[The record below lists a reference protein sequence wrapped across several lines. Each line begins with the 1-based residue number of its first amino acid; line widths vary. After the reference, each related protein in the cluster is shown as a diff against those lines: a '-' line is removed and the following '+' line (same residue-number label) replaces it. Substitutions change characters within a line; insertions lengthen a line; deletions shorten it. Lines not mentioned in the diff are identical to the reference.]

1 MEDIMKKFGKH
12 IICGW
17 ILIWGITIVQAAALN
32 KYHESFKEKNL
43 SRESISALYQDKG
56 MYLFF
61 KAKEHI
67 FKRQWDKARTQFEK
81 YLKDFPEGRYQ
92 DEALYWLSQSLNQ
105 LSKQTEGEANILRLK
120 KQAIHKT
127 DELLRKFP
135 ESLWRDD
142 ALTLRLEIASQ
153 LVLSGEEE
161 YKTYI
166 DEAVKTQKKN
176 EQEIKLLA
184 LHSLADMD
192 PDYVLPIFKQ
202 VLETDPDSGIRKQ
215 VVSLLGRSFPDQ
227 AVPFLEQA
235 ARSDEDKSVRAEAEE
250 WIEKVRARQI
260 PVLLS
265 YSIYGS
271 RLLDKGRFA
280 DFPEHSPK
288 TIPISSSGPLDQT
301 NLIDA
306 ARQVFD
312 DKVSQFISSANGS
325 IPAYGI
331 SWGGENIT
339 IMHRAG
345 DYQLWIKPDKLKISE
360 NLIRGEVEF
369 RNRKTNRKHD
379 VSFQL
384 IPGDSKLIV
393 MRSSDKLSLLLLQFM
408 PLEPES
414 TQPVSTQSL
423 TADVK
428 EINEIIKKVAPQDI
442 HAQFEKEADDHGKL
456 DACAVFTL
464 KPHVQVHTARKSFSV
479 EEFQKNLVNFE
490 QAKAVLPEKGAL
502 YGFDQV
508 WIKGALYGSDQV
520 WTLLGDIIWLKNKEC
535 LIGFG
540 ALLID
545 PDRKVTVQGL
555 ILVPLQDPAS
565 YKVLKGKTL
574 EKVLLLLPENERRT
588 RHYYPSL
595 STNVQGWAI
604 KTTLH
609 SGPSLSSKDKW
620 DFSLS
625 QAERIYKGRDWIL
638 IGQILLVREERQ
650 FIARQAALINSD
662 GDIVY
667 GDEIHVPTDDPTKYK
682 VIKKQP

>member
-1 MEDIMKKFGKH
+1 MEVIMTKIGKQ

-17 ILIWGITIVQAAALN
+17 IFLWGIMIVQAAALN
-32 KYHESFKEKNL
+32 KYHDSFKEKGM
-43 SRESISALYQDKG
+43 SIESISAPYQDKG
-56 MYLFF
+56 IDLFF
-61 KAKEHI
+61 KAKEYV

-92 DEALYWLSQSLNQ
+92 DEALYWLAQSLNQ
-105 LSKQTEGEANILRLK
+105 LSKQTEGEENILTLK
-120 KQAIHKT
+120 KQAIQKT
-127 DELLRKFP
+127 DEILRKFP

-184 LHSLADMD
+184 LLSLADMD
-192 PDYVLPIFKQ
+192 PDYVLPIFRQ

-227 AVPFLEQA
+227 AMPYLEQA
-235 ARSDEDKSVRAEAEE
+235 ARSDKDKSVRTEAEE

-271 RLLDKGRFA
+271 RLLDKAQFA
-280 DFPEHSPK
+280 SFPEHSPR
-288 TIPISSSGPLDQT
+288 TIPLSSSGPLDQRD
-301 NLIDA
+301 LLDA
-306 ARQVFD
+306 VRQLFD
-312 DKVSQFISSANGS
+312 DKISQFISSAYGS
-325 IPAYGI
+325 FPAYGI

-339 IMHRAG
+339 ITHRAG
-345 DYQLWIKPDKLKISE
+345 DYQIWIKPDKFKISE
-360 NLIRGEVEF
+360 ALIRGEAEF

-384 IPGDSKLIV
+384 NPGDSKLIV

-414 TQPVSTQSL
+414 TQPVSTQTL
-423 TADVK
+423 TADLK
-428 EINEIIKKVAPQDI
+428 EINDIIKKAAPQDI
-442 HAQFEKEADDHGKL
+442 AARFEKGADDHGKL

-464 KPHVQVHTARKSFSV
+464 KPHVQVHTARKSFSI

-502 YGFDQV
+502 SP
-508 WIKGALYGSDQV
+508 LYDSDQV
-520 WTLLGDIIWLKNKEC
+520 WTLLGDIIWLKSREC

-540 ALLID
+540 ALLVD
-545 PDRKVTVQGL
+545 PDRKVTAQGL
-555 ILVPLQDPAS
+555 ILVPLQDPS
-565 YKVLKGKTL
+565 SFQILKGKTL
-574 EKVLLLLPENERRT
+574 EKEPLLLPEDERRT
-588 RHYYPSL
+588 RHYYPVL
-595 STNVQGWAI
+595 SSNVQGWKI

-625 QAERIYKGRDWIL
+625 QAERSYEGRSWIL

-667 GDEIHVPTDDPTKYK
+667 GDEIHIPADDPTKYK

>member
-1 MEDIMKKFGKH
+1 MKKFGKH

-32 KYHESFKEKNL
+32 KYSDSVTEKSISN
-43 SRESISALYQDKG
+43 ESISALYQDKG
-56 MYLFF
+56 TDLFF
-61 KAKEHI
+61 KAKEHV
-67 FKRQWDKARTQFEK
+67 FKRQWDKALTQFEK

-105 LSKQTEGEANILRLK
+105 LSKQTEGEENILTLK
-120 KQAIHKT
+120 KQAIQKT
-127 DELLRKFP
+127 DEILRKFP

-153 LVLSGEEE
+153 LVLSGKEE

-192 PDYVLPIFKQ
+192 PDYVLPIFRQ

-227 AVPFLEQA
+227 AMPYLEQA
-235 ARSDEDKSVRAEAEE
+235 ARSDKDKSVRTEAEE

-260 PVLLS
+260 PVLLD

-271 RLLDKGRFA
+271 RLLDKARFA

-306 ARQVFD
+306 VRQVYD

-325 IPAYGI
+325 LPAYGI
-331 SWGGENIT
+331 SWGRENIT
-339 IMHRAG
+339 ITHRAG

-360 NLIRGEVEF
+360 ALIRGEVEF
-369 RNRKTNRKHD
+369 RNRKTNKKHD

-414 TQPVSTQSL
+414 TQPVSPQTL

-428 EINEIIKKVAPQDI
+428 EINEILKKVGPQDI
-442 HAQFEKEADDHGKL
+442 VARFEKEADDHGKL

-464 KPHVQVHTARKSFSV
+464 KPHVQVHTARKSFSI

-490 QAKAVLPEKGAL
+490 QAKAVLSEKGTL
-502 YGFDQV
+502 SPIY
-508 WIKGALYGSDQV
+508 IPTNGSDEA
-520 WTLLGDIIWLKNKEC
+520 WTLLGDIIWLKNREC

-540 ALLID
+540 APLVD
-545 PDRKVTVQGL
+545 PDRKVTAQGL
-555 ILVPLQDPAS
+555 ILVPLQEPAS
-565 YKVLKGKTL
+565 YQILKGKIL
-574 EKVLLLLPENERRT
+574 EKEQLLLPEDERRT
-588 RHYYPSL
+588 RHYYPTIS
-595 STNVQGWAI
+595 SNVQGWKI

-625 QAERIYKGRDWIL
+625 QAERSYKGRDWIL
-638 IGQILLVREERQ
+638 IGRILLVREERQ

-667 GDEIHVPTDDPTKYK
+667 GDEIQIPTDDPTKYK

>member
-1 MEDIMKKFGKH
+1 MEVIMKKFGKH

-32 KYHESFKEKNL
+32 KYHDSVTEKSISN
-43 SRESISALYQDKG
+43 ESISALYQDKG
-56 MYLFF
+56 TDLFF
-61 KAKEHI
+61 KAKEHV
-67 FKRQWDKARTQFEK
+67 FKRQWDKALTQFEK

-105 LSKQTEGEANILRLK
+105 LSKQTEGEENILTLK
-120 KQAIHKT
+120 KQAIQKT
-127 DELLRKFP
+127 DEILRKFP

-153 LVLSGEEE
+153 LVLSGKEE

-192 PDYVLPIFKQ
+192 PDYVLPIFRQ

-227 AVPFLEQA
+227 AMPYLEQA
-235 ARSDEDKSVRAEAEE
+235 ARSDKDKSVRTEAEE

-260 PVLLS
+260 PVLLD

-271 RLLDKGRFA
+271 RLLDKARFA

-306 ARQVFD
+306 VRQVYD

-325 IPAYGI
+325 LPAYGI
-331 SWGGENIT
+331 SWGRENIT
-339 IMHRAG
+339 ITHRAG

-360 NLIRGEVEF
+360 ALIRGEVEF
-369 RNRKTNRKHD
+369 RNRKTNKKHD

-414 TQPVSTQSL
+414 TQPVSPQTL

-428 EINEIIKKVAPQDI
+428 EINEILKKVGPQDI
-442 HAQFEKEADDHGKL
+442 VARFEKEADDHGKL

-464 KPHVQVHTARKSFSV
+464 KPHVQVHTARKSFSI

-490 QAKAVLPEKGAL
+490 QAKAVLSEKGTL
-502 YGFDQV
+502 SPIY
-508 WIKGALYGSDQV
+508 IPTNGSDEA
-520 WTLLGDIIWLKNKEC
+520 WTLLGDIIWLKNREC

-540 ALLID
+540 APLVD
-545 PDRKVTVQGL
+545 PDRKVTAQGL
-555 ILVPLQDPAS
+555 ILVPLQEPAS
-565 YKVLKGKTL
+565 YQILKGKIL
-574 EKVLLLLPENERRT
+574 EKEQLLLPEDERRT
-588 RHYYPSL
+588 RHYYPTIS
-595 STNVQGWAI
+595 SNVQGWKI

-625 QAERIYKGRDWIL
+625 QAERSYKGRDWIL
-638 IGQILLVREERQ
+638 IGRILLVREERQ

-667 GDEIHVPTDDPTKYK
+667 GDEIQIPTDDPTKYK

>member
-1 MEDIMKKFGKH
+1 MKKFRKH

-17 ILIWGITIVQAAALN
+17 ILIWGITIVQATALN
-32 KYHESFKEKNL
+32 KHNNRANEKDV
-43 SRESISALYQDKG
+43 SSESIHAFVQHNETD
-56 MYLFF
+56 LFF
-61 KAKEHI
+61 KAKEHV
-67 FKRQWDKARTQFEK
+67 FKRQWDKARAKFEK

-92 DEALYWLSQSLNQ
+92 DEALYWLAQSLNQ
-105 LSKQTEGEANILRLK
+105 LSKQKEGETHILPLK

-127 DELLRKFP
+127 DEIIRKFP

-153 LVLSGEEE
+153 LVLSGEEG

-176 EQEIKLLA
+176 EREIKLLA

-192 PDYVLPIFKQ
+192 PDYVLPIFKH
-202 VLETDPDSGIRKQ
+202 VLKKDPDSGIRKQ

-227 AVPFLEQA
+227 SVPFLEQA
-235 ARSDEDKSVRAEAEE
+235 ARSDKDKSVRTEAEE
-250 WIEKVRARQI
+250 WLEKVKARQI

-271 RLLDKGRFA
+271 RLLDKARFA

-306 ARQVFD
+306 VRQVFD

-325 IPAYGI
+325 FPAYGI
-331 SWGGENIT
+331 SWGRENIT
-339 IMHRAG
+339 ITHRAG

-360 NLIRGEVEF
+360 DHIRGEVEF
-369 RNRKTNRKHD
+369 RNRKTHRKQD

-414 TQPVSTQSL
+414 TQPVSTQTL
-423 TADVK
+423 TADEK

-442 HAQFEKEADDHGKL
+442 HAQFEKGADDHGKL

-464 KPHVQVHTARKSFSV
+464 KPHVQVHTARKSFSI
-479 EEFQKNLVNFE
+479 EEFKQKMINFE
-490 QAKAVLPEKGAL
+490 QAKVILSEKESP
-502 YGFDQV
+502 YPQV
-508 WIKGALYGSDQV
+508 GHNGIWS
-520 WTLLGDIIWLKNKEC
+520 LLGDIIWLKNREC
-535 LIGFG
+535 LIGYG
-540 ALLID
+540 AILID
-545 PDRKVTVQGL
+545 PDRKVTALGS
-555 ILVPLQDPAS
+555 ILVPLKEPAS
-565 YKVLKGKTL
+565 FQILKGKTM
-574 EKVLLLLPENERRT
+574 EKEQLLLPEHERRT
-588 RHYYPSL
+588 RGIYHSM
-595 STNVQGWAI
+595 STNVQGWTI
-604 KTTLH
+604 KTTLN
-609 SGPSLSSKDKW
+609 SSPSLSPHDKW
-620 DFSLS
+620 DFSLAL
-625 QAERIYKGRDWIL
+625 AEQSFKGQNWIL
-638 IGQILLVREERQ
+638 IGRILLIREERR
-650 FIARQAALINSD
+650 FIARQAVLVNSD
-662 GDIVY
+662 GDIVC
-667 GDEIHVPTDDPTKYK
+667 GDEIQVPTDDPTKYK

>member
-1 MEDIMKKFGKH
+1 MKKFGKH

-32 KYHESFKEKNL
+32 KYHNSVPDKDL
-43 SRESISALYQDKG
+43 SSENISALYQDDE
-56 MYLFF
+56 MDLFF

-67 FKRQWDKARTQFEK
+67 FKRQWDKARKQFEK

-92 DEALYWLSQSLNQ
+92 DEALYWLAQSLNH
-105 LSKQTEGEANILRLK
+105 LSKQTKGEENILRLK
-120 KQAIHKT
+120 EQAIQKT
-127 DELLRKFP
+127 DEILRKFP

-166 DEAVKTQKKN
+166 DDAVKTQKKN

-235 ARSDEDKSVRAEAEE
+235 ARSDKDKSVRKEAEE
-250 WIEKVRARQI
+250 WIEKIQARQI
-260 PVLLS
+260 PVRLS
-265 YSIYGS
+265 YSIYGCY
-271 RLLDKGRFA
+271 LLDKAQFTS
-280 DFPEHSPK
+280 FPENSSK
-288 TIPISSSGPLDQT
+288 TIPLSSAGLLNRN
-301 NLIDA
+301 NLLNA

-312 DKVSQFISSANGS
+312 NKISKFISSANGS
-325 IPAYGI
+325 LPAYRI
-331 SWGGENIT
+331 SWSRTIT
-339 IMHRAG
+339 HRAG
-345 DYQLWIKPDKLKISE
+345 DYQIWIKPDKLKISE
-360 NLIRGEVEF
+360 DLIQGEVEF
-369 RNRKTNRKHD
+369 RNRKTNRKND
-379 VSFQL
+379 VPFQL

-414 TQPVSTQSL
+414 TQTVLTQTL
-423 TADVK
+423 TA
-428 EINEIIKKVAPQDI
+428 
-442 HAQFEKEADDHGKL
+442 EKEADDHGKL

-464 KPHVQVHTARKSFSV
+464 KPYVQVYTARKYFSI

-490 QAKAVLPEKGAL
+490 QAKAVFSEKGTQSPM
-502 YGFDQV
+502 YM
-508 WIKGALYGSDQV
+508 YGSDQA
-520 WTLLGDIIWLKNKEC
+520 WTLLGDIIWLKNREC

-540 ALLID
+540 ALLVD
-545 PDRKVTVQGL
+545 PDRKVTAQGL
-555 ILVPLQDPAS
+555 ILVPLQEPAS
-565 YKVLKGKTL
+565 FQILKGTKL
-574 EKVLLLLPENERRT
+574 EKEHLLLPEDERRT
-588 RHYYPSL
+588 RHYYPTIS
-595 STNVQGWAI
+595 SNVQGWKI

-625 QAERIYKGRDWIL
+625 QAERSYKGQNWIL
-638 IGQILLVREERQ
+638 IGRILLVREERQ

-662 GDIVY
+662 GDIFY
-667 GDEIHVPTDDPTKYK
+667 GDEIQVPTDDPTKYK

>member
-1 MEDIMKKFGKH
+1 MEVIMKKFGKH

-32 KYHESFKEKNL
+32 KYHDSVTEKSISN
-43 SRESISALYQDKG
+43 ESISALYQDKG
-56 MYLFF
+56 TDLFF
-61 KAKEHI
+61 KAKEHV
-67 FKRQWDKARTQFEK
+67 FKRQWDKALTQFEK

-105 LSKQTEGEANILRLK
+105 LSKQTEGEENILTLK
-120 KQAIHKT
+120 KQAIQKT
-127 DELLRKFP
+127 DEILRKFP

-184 LHSLADMD
+184 LLSLADMD

-202 VLETDPDSGIRKQ
+202 VLETDPDPGIRKQ
-215 VVSLLGRSFPDQ
+215 IVSLLGRSFPDQ
-227 AVPFLEQA
+227 AVPYLEQA
-235 ARSDEDKSVRAEAEE
+235 ARSDKDKSVRTEAKE

-271 RLLDKGRFA
+271 RLLDKARFA

-288 TIPISSSGPLDQT
+288 TIPISSSGPLDQRD
-301 NLIDA
+301 LLDA
-306 ARQVFD
+306 VKQVFD
-312 DKVSQFISSANGS
+312 DEVSQFISSAYGS
-325 IPAYGI
+325 FPAYGI

-339 IMHRAG
+339 ITHRAG
-345 DYQLWIKPDKLKISE
+345 DYQLWIKPDKLKISGD
-360 NLIRGEVEF
+360 LIQGEAEF
-369 RNRKTNRKHD
+369 RNRKTNRKQD

-393 MRSSDKLSLLLLQFM
+393 MRSSDKLSLLILQFM

-414 TQPVSTQSL
+414 TQPVSTQTL

-428 EINEIIKKVAPQDI
+428 EINDIIKKVAPQGI
-442 HAQFEKEADDHGKL
+442 SAQFEKEADDHGKL

-464 KPHVQVHTARKSFSV
+464 KPHVQVHTARKYFSI

-490 QAKAVLPEKGAL
+490 QAKAVLSEKGTL
-502 YGFDQV
+502 SPIY
-508 WIKGALYGSDQV
+508 IPINGSDEA
-520 WTLLGDIIWLKNKEC
+520 WTLLGDLIWLKNREC

-540 ALLID
+540 ALLVD
-545 PDRKVTVQGL
+545 PDRKVTAQGL
-555 ILVPLQDPAS
+555 ISVPLQDPS
-565 YKVLKGKTL
+565 SFQILKGKTL
-574 EKVLLLLPENERRT
+574 EKEPLLLPEDERRT
-588 RHYYPSL
+588 RHYYPVL
-595 STNVQGWAI
+595 SSNVQGWAI

-625 QAERIYKGRDWIL
+625 QAERSYEGRDWIL
-638 IGQILLVREERQ
+638 IGQILLVRKERQ

-667 GDEIHVPTDDPTKYK
+667 GDEIHIPTDDPTKYK

>member
-1 MEDIMKKFGKH
+1 MEDTMKKYGKH

-17 ILIWGITIVQAAALN
+17 IFILGITMVQAGALN
-32 KYHESFKEKNL
+32 QYHESFKEKGISN
-43 SRESISALYQDKG
+43 ESISALYQDKG
-56 MYLFF
+56 MDLFF
-61 KAKEHI
+61 KAKEYV
-67 FKRQWDKARTQFEK
+67 FKRQWDKAQTRFEK

-92 DEALYWLSQSLNQ
+92 DEALYWLAQSLNQ
-105 LSKQTEGEANILRLK
+105 LSTQKEREENILPLK
-120 KQAIHKT
+120 KQAIQKT
-127 DELLRKFP
+127 DEIIRKFP

-142 ALTLRLEIASQ
+142 ALSLRLEIAGQ

-161 YKTYI
+161 YKIYI

-176 EQEIKLLA
+176 EREIKFLA
-184 LHSLADMD
+184 LLSLAEMD
-192 PDYVLPIFKQ
+192 PDYVLPVIKQ
-202 VLETDPDSGIRKQ
+202 VLDTDPDPAIRKQ
-215 VVSLLGRSFPDQ
+215 AVSLLGRSFPDQ
-227 AVPFLEQA
+227 ARPLLEQT
-235 ARSDEDKSVRAEAEE
+235 ARSDKDKSVRTKAEE
-250 WIEKVRARQI
+250 WIEKARARQI
-260 PVLLS
+260 PVLLG

-271 RLLDKGRFA
+271 RLLDKARFA
-280 DFPEHSPK
+280 DFPEHSPR
-288 TIPISSSGPLDQT
+288 TIPISSSGPLEKAD
-301 NLIDA
+301 LLDA
-306 ARQVFD
+306 AREIFD
-312 DKVSQFISSANGS
+312 DKISQFIGSAYGS

-339 IMHRAG
+339 ITHRAG

-360 NLIRGEVEF
+360 DLIQGEVEF

-393 MRSSDKLSLLLLQFM
+393 MRSSDKLSLLLLQFI

-414 TQPVSTQSL
+414 TQPVSPQTL

-442 HAQFEKEADDHGKL
+442 VAQLEKEADDHGKL

-464 KPHVQVHTARKSFSV
+464 KPHVQVHTARKSFSA

-490 QAKAVLPEKGAL
+490 QSKAVLSEKRTL
-502 YGFDQV
+502 SPM
-508 WIKGALYGSDQV
+508 YGSDQA
-520 WTLLGDIIWLKNKEC
+520 WTLLGDIIWLKNREC

-540 ALLID
+540 ALLVD
-545 PDRKVTVQGL
+545 PDRKVTAQGL
-555 ILVPLQDPAS
+555 ISVPLQDPS
-565 YKVLKGKTL
+565 SFQILKGKTWKK
-574 EKVLLLLPENERRT
+574 EPLLLPEDERRT
-588 RHYYPSL
+588 RHYYPVL
-595 STNVQGWAI
+595 SSNVQGWAI
-604 KTTLH
+604 KTILH
-609 SGPSLSSKDKW
+609 SGPTLSSKDKW

-625 QAERIYKGRDWIL
+625 QAERSCEGRDWIL
-638 IGQILLVREERQ
+638 IGQILLVRKERQ

-667 GDEIHVPTDDPTKYK
+667 GDEIHIPTDDPTKYK

>member
-32 KYHESFKEKNL
+32 KYSDSVTEKSISN
-43 SRESISALYQDKG
+43 ESISALYQDKG
-56 MYLFF
+56 TDLFF
-61 KAKEHI
+61 KAKEHV
-67 FKRQWDKARTQFEK
+67 FKRQWDKALTQFEK

-105 LSKQTEGEANILRLK
+105 LSKQTEGEENILTLK
-120 KQAIHKT
+120 KQAIQKT
-127 DELLRKFP
+127 DEILRKFP

-153 LVLSGEEE
+153 LVLSGKEE

-192 PDYVLPIFKQ
+192 PDYVLPIFRQ

-227 AVPFLEQA
+227 AMPYLEQA
-235 ARSDEDKSVRAEAEE
+235 ARSDKDKSVRTEAEE

-260 PVLLS
+260 PVLLD

-271 RLLDKGRFA
+271 RLLDKARFA

-306 ARQVFD
+306 VRQVYD

-325 IPAYGI
+325 LPAYGI
-331 SWGGENIT
+331 SWGRENIT
-339 IMHRAG
+339 ITHRAG

-360 NLIRGEVEF
+360 ALIRGEVEF
-369 RNRKTNRKHD
+369 RNRKTNKKHD

-414 TQPVSTQSL
+414 TQPVSPQTL

-428 EINEIIKKVAPQDI
+428 EINEILKKVGPQDI
-442 HAQFEKEADDHGKL
+442 VARFEKEADDHGKL

-464 KPHVQVHTARKSFSV
+464 KPHVQVHTARKSFSI

-490 QAKAVLPEKGAL
+490 QAKAVLSEKGTL
-502 YGFDQV
+502 SPIY
-508 WIKGALYGSDQV
+508 IPTNGSDEA
-520 WTLLGDIIWLKNKEC
+520 WTLLGDIIWLKNREC

-540 ALLID
+540 APLVD
-545 PDRKVTVQGL
+545 PDRKVTAQGL
-555 ILVPLQDPAS
+555 ILVPLQEPAS
-565 YKVLKGKTL
+565 YQILKGKIL
-574 EKVLLLLPENERRT
+574 EKEQLLLPEDERRT
-588 RHYYPSL
+588 RHYYPTIS
-595 STNVQGWAI
+595 SNVQGWKI

-625 QAERIYKGRDWIL
+625 QAERSYKGRDWIL
-638 IGQILLVREERQ
+638 IGRILLVREERQ

-667 GDEIHVPTDDPTKYK
+667 GDEIQIPTDDPTKYK

>member
-1 MEDIMKKFGKH
+1 MEVIMKKFGKH
-12 IICGW
+12 IIYGW
-17 ILIWGITIVQAAALN
+17 IFIWGITIVQAAALN

-56 MYLFF
+56 MDLFF
-61 KAKEHI
+61 KAKEYI

-105 LSKQTEGEANILRLK
+105 LSKQIEGEANILRLK

-161 YKTYI
+161 YKTCI

-235 ARSDEDKSVRAEAEE
+235 ARSDKDKSVRTEAEV
-250 WIEKVRARQI
+250 WIEKVWARQI

-271 RLLDKGRFA
+271 RLLDKAQFA
-280 DFPEHSPK
+280 DFPEHRTK
-288 TIPISSSGPLDQT
+288 TIPLSSSGPLDKI
-301 NLIDA
+301 NLLDA
-306 ARQVFD
+306 VRQVFD
-312 DKVSQFISSANGS
+312 DKVTPFISSATGS
-325 IPAYGI
+325 FPAYGI

-339 IMHRAG
+339 ITHRAE
-345 DYQLWIKPDKLKISE
+345 DYQIWIKPDKLKISE
-360 NLIRGEVEF
+360 DLIQGEVEF

-384 IPGDSKLIV
+384 IPGNSKLIV

-414 TQPVSTQSL
+414 TQPVSTQTL
-423 TADVK
+423 TA
-428 EINEIIKKVAPQDI
+428 
-442 HAQFEKEADDHGKL
+442 EKGADDHGKL

-502 YGFDQV
+502 YG
-508 WIKGALYGSDQV
+508 SDQV
-520 WTLLGDIIWLKNKEC
+520 WTLLGDIIWLKNREC

-540 ALLID
+540 ALLVD
-545 PDRKVTVQGL
+545 PDRKVTAQGL

-574 EKVLLLLPENERRT
+574 EKELLLLPEDERRT

-604 KTTLH
+604 KTILH
-609 SGPSLSSKDKW
+609 SSPSLSSKDKW

-625 QAERIYKGRDWIL
+625 QAERSYKGWDWIL

-667 GDEIHVPTDDPTKYK
+667 GDEIHVPTDEPTKYK

>member
-1 MEDIMKKFGKH
+1 MKKFRKH

-17 ILIWGITIVQAAALN
+17 ILIWGITIVQAEALN
-32 KYHESFKEKNL
+32 KYNNSAKKKDL
-43 SRESISALYQDKG
+43 SRESIHAFVQHNETD
-56 MYLFF
+56 LFF
-61 KAKEHI
+61 KAKEHV

-92 DEALYWLSQSLNQ
+92 DEALYWLAQSLNQ

-127 DELLRKFP
+127 DEILRKFP

-166 DEAVKTQKKN
+166 NDAVKTHKKD
-176 EQEIKLLA
+176 EKEIKLLA
-184 LHSLADMD
+184 LLSLADMD

-202 VLETDPDSGIRKQ
+202 VLETDPDPGIRKQ

-235 ARSDEDKSVRAEAEE
+235 ARSDKDKSVRTEAEE

-260 PVLLS
+260 PVHLS

-271 RLLDKGRFA
+271 RLLDKAQFA
-280 DFPEHSPK
+280 GFPEHSPK
-288 TIPISSSGPLDQT
+288 IISLSSSGPLAQRDLLDT
-301 NLIDA
+301 VK
-306 ARQVFD
+306 QVFS
-312 DKVSQFISSANGS
+312 DKISQFISSAYGS
-325 IPAYGI
+325 FPAYGI

-339 IMHRAG
+339 ITHRAG
-345 DYQLWIKPDKLKISE
+345 DYQIWIKPDKLKISE
-360 NLIRGEVEF
+360 EFIRGEAEF

-393 MRSSDKLSLLLLQFM
+393 MRSSDKLSLLILQFM

-414 TQPVSTQSL
+414 TQPVSTQTL

-428 EINEIIKKVAPQDI
+428 EINEIIKKAVPQDI
-442 HAQFEKEADDHGKL
+442 HAQFEKDPDDHGKL
-456 DACAVFTL
+456 EACAVFEI
-464 KPHVQVHTARKSFSV
+464 KPHVQVHTARKSFSI
-479 EEFQKNLVNFE
+479 EEFKQKMVNFE
-490 QAKAVLPEKGAL
+490 QAKVILSEKESPYPKDKHTG
-502 YGFDQV
+502 
-508 WIKGALYGSDQV
+508 V
-520 WTLLGDIIWLKNKEC
+520 WTLLGDIIWLKNREC
-535 LIGFG
+535 LIGYG
-540 ALLID
+540 AILVD
-545 PDRKVTVQGL
+545 PDRKVSALGS
-555 ILVPLQDPAS
+555 ILVPLLDPAS
-565 YKVLKGKTL
+565 FQILKGKKL
-574 EKVLLLLPENERRT
+574 EKELLLLPADERRT
-588 RHYYPSL
+588 RGIYHSM
-595 STNVQGWAI
+595 STNVQGWTI
-604 KTTLH
+604 KTTLN
-609 SGPSLSSKDKW
+609 SSPSLSSKDKW
-620 DFSLS
+620 DFSLA
-625 QAERIYKGRDWIL
+625 QAEQSGKGRNWIL
-638 IGQILLVREERQ
+638 IGRILLIRKERL
-650 FIARQAALINSD
+650 FIARQAVLVNSD

-667 GDEIHVPTDDPTKYK
+667 GDEIQVPTDDPTKYK